1 MNNNQMDKTITNL
14 NESRN
19 KIENK
24 EQIISV
30 NSEESAKSS
39 KINIDSYL
47 DKDQRAYEVL
57 KYNDK
62 CEEHNQISYI
72 LPLVRSTPKFVLFI
86 ILNIFTVG
94 IINLFVAWFPK
105 IILYIYYRVTDL
117 NTATHFGIFSKHDKD
132 FEVVIKTII
141 ELPQIDYDGE
151 TSLYRKFNF
160 NIDHG
165 ATQILLF
172 EYKIFKYLYCE
183 QKGGFESISYYIRT
197 VQSMIVNNFSTGL
210 NPNEVSYMRKIFGI
224 CDIDIKI
231 NSCGKILFNEITD
244 PFYLF
249 QLYAII
255 LWFCTNY
262 YYYAAVVIVLV
273 IISLVLNVYGTYKNL
288 KRIQEMSR
296 YSCPVI
302 VYRKNEN
309 NEIMEGVEMN
319 STELVQGDVFEIP
332 ENGFS

>member
-1 MNNNQMDKTITNL
+1 
-14 NESRN
+14 
-19 KIENK
+19 
-24 EQIISV
+24 
-30 NSEESAKSS
+30 
-39 KINIDSYL
+39 
-47 DKDQRAYEVL
+47 
-57 KYNDK
+57 
-62 CEEHNQISYI
+62 
-72 LPLVRSTPKFVLFI
+72 
-86 ILNIFTVG
+86 
-94 IINLFVAWFPK
+94 
-105 IILYIYYRVTDL
+105 
-117 NTATHFGIFSKHDKD
+117 
-132 FEVVIKTII
+132 
-141 ELPQIDYDGE
+141 
-151 TSLYRKFNF
+151 
-160 NIDHG
+160 
-165 ATQILLF
+165 
-172 EYKIFKYLYCE
+172 
-183 QKGGFESISYYIRT
+183 
-197 VQSMIVNNFSTGL
+197 
-210 NPNEVSYMRKIFGI
+210 MRKIFGI

-231 NSCGKILFNEITD
+231 NSCEKILFNEITD